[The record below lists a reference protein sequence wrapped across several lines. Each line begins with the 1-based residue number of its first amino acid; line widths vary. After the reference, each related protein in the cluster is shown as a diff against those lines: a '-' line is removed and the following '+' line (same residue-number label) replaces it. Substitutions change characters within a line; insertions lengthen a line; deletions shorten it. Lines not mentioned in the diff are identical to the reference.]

1 MTWLGN
7 ENGLRF
13 GRYGTVLSSG
23 TFQMAAAQNESSC
36 SLEIWLQP
44 RLASA
49 SGTILTFYVP
59 ENPLRFSVQQYR
71 ALLILKREIADNQH
85 QIQVIGIADLFHQA
99 KPVFITVTSGE
110 QTSIYVDGSLAKAF
124 PLFRMGDDCTG
135 QLVIGTSPV
144 ANDSWTG
151 QLKGLAIYDRELTAP
166 EVLRHFETW
175 TTRELPETSG
185 DENAVALYLFDER
198 AGNIVHDAAHHGM
211 DLYIPRRFSL
221 LHQQFLEPFWK
232 EFKPR
237 PSYLIDVLVNIS
249 GFIPLGFFFC
259 AYWSS
264 VRAIRHPALA
274 TVALGLAVSLT
285 IEVVQ
290 SYLPT
295 RDSGT
300 TDLITNTL
308 GTFIGVRLC
317 ASKTAQALLAKVF

>member
-1 MTWLGN
+1 
-7 ENGLRF
+7 
-13 GRYGTVLSSG
+13 
-23 TFQMAAAQNESSC
+23 MAAAQNESSC

-44 RLASA
+44 GLASA

-59 ENPLRFSVQQYR
+59 ENPLQFSVQQYR

-85 QIQVIGIADLFHQA
+85 QTQVIGIADLFRQA
-99 KPVFITVTSGE
+99 KPVFITVTSRE
-110 QTSIYVDGSLAKAF
+110 QTSIYVDGNLAKAF

-151 QLKGLAIYDRELTAP
+151 QLKGLAIYDRKLTAP

-175 TTRELPETSG
+175 TTRELPKAPG
-185 DENAVALYLFDER
+185 DNNAMALYLFDER
-198 AGNIVHDAAHHGM
+198 AGSIVHDATHRGM

-237 PSYLIDVLVNIS
+237 PSYWIDVLVNIS

-259 AYWSS
+259 LYWSS

-274 TVALGLAVSLT
+274 TVALGLAASLT

-317 ASKTAQALLAKVF
+317 ASKTAQGLLAKVF